1 MRLLSVNGRTLKTM
15 TLIAAM
21 LARVTVHATT
31 AVDREMRTTTDT
43 LDRLRPAVVTRR
55 LRARF
60 QPRPISLVC
69 LD

>member
-1 MRLLSVNGRTLKTM
+1 MRLLSVNGRMLKTM

-31 AVDREMRTTTDT
+31 AVDQEMRTTTDT

-55 LRARF
+55 LRARL

>member
-1 MRLLSVNGRTLKTM
+1 MRLLSVNGRMRKTT

-31 AVDREMRTTTDT
+31 AVDRKMRTTTDT
-43 LDRLRPAVVTRR
+43 LDHLRPAVVIHR
-55 LRARF
+55 LRARL

>member
-1 MRLLSVNGRTLKTM
+1 MRLLSVNGRMLKTM

-21 LARVTVHATT
+21 LARVTVHAAT

-55 LRARF
+55 LRARL

>member
-1 MRLLSVNGRTLKTM
+1 MRPLSVNGRMRKTT

-55 LRARF
+55 LRARL